1 MVFNIGSQSGG
12 VVSNVGRDQ
21 HVTGG
26 QHGTSVSVADA
37 QSAAQALKA
46 VLTSL
51 DLPPDVKAVAQQE
64 AEQVERELGQSE
76 PDREHVAGR
85 LERLTRVL
93 AGAGALASAGTA
105 LIGPLTT
112 LAHWLGGIGA
122 PLLRLLPG

>member
-1 MVFNIGSQSGG
+1 MVFNIGSQTGG

-26 QHGTSVSVADA
+26 QHGTAVSVADA
-37 QSAAQALKA
+37 QSAAQALRVA
-46 VLTSL
+46 LERL
-51 DLPPDVKAVAQQE
+51 DLPQDVSATARQE
-64 AEQVERELGQSE
+64 AEQVERELAQPE
-76 PDREHVAGR
+76 PDRERVAGR

-93 AGAGALASAGTA
+93 AGAGALAGAGTG

-112 LAHWLGGIGA
+112 LAQWLGSVGA